1 MKKVKNKAIYLIALC
16 WLVYTCSYIGKLSYT
31 ANIHQMGI
39 RYGVDYS
46 QTGMVSTFFFF
57 TYGAGQVI
65 NGLFCKKYN
74 IKYFVF
80 CSLLIGAITNFLII
94 NVPDF
99 SMMKYLWLVNGFAMS
114 FLWVLIIRCL
124 AENLNKEEL
133 SKATVIMGTTVATGT
148 FIVYGLSALFVA
160 FLSFEWTF
168 YVASMILIVVAFIW
182 LFGYNAVTQPS
193 TCENAPESI
202 KQGEKQTYIDKG
214 APLLPLF
221 CVLAFFAISDN
232 FIKDGLTSWTPDI
245 LSSLYHTPGWL
256 SILLTLL
263 LPILAINGTIVA
275 TKIQKTTKDFVA
287 TCTFL
292 FTVSTLLIGLVILFL
307 STSNLVI
314 TLVCFGMVS
323 CLMAGVNNVI
333 TSMVPLYMKERVN
346 SGKVAGILNGFCYL
360 GSTISSYGLGLI
372 ATSWGWI
379 SVFYV
384 IIAVSLVM
392 AIVGLFYTI
401 FKNKTKRKIH
411 LK

>member
-80 CSLLIGAITNFLII
+80 CSLLIGAITNLLII

-124 AENLNKEEL
+124 AENLNKEDL
-133 SKATVIMGTTVATGT
+133 DKATVIMGTTVATGT

-168 YVASMILIVVAFIW
+168 YVACIILIVVAFIW

-193 TCENAPESI
+193 TCKNAPESI
-202 KQGEKQTYIDKG
+202 KQGEQQTYIDKG

-221 CVLAFFAISDN
+221 CVLVFFAISDN

-275 TKIQKTTKDFVA
+275 TKIQKTTKDFVT
-287 TCTFL
+287 TCTLL
-292 FTVSTLLIGLVILFL
+292 FTASTLLIGLVILFL
-307 STSNLVI
+307 STSNLVV

-346 SGKVAGILNGFCYL
+346 SGKVAGVLNGFCYL

-401 FKNKTKRKIH
+401 FKNKPKRKSY

>member
-124 AENLNKEEL
+124 AQNLNKEEL